1 MKTSVSAQRLIDA
14 PADVLYHCI
23 ADYVEHHRP
32 DGFLPPAFS
41 DLEILRGGV
50 GAGTEI
56 RFVINAGGR
65 RRTVTAT
72 VTEPVP
78 GRRLVETG
86 SGIETTF
93 MVEPTV
99 RGTWVRFDT
108 TIDDAGLQGVLSR
121 LFAARIFEPVF
132 DDELRRLEDYAKLHP
147 SIAAE
152 AA

>member
-1 MKTSVSAQRLIDA
+1 MKATVSAQRLIDA

-41 DLEILRGGV
+41 HLEILRGGV

-65 RRTVTAT
+65 RRTVTGT

-99 RGTWVRFDT
+99 RRTWVRFDT

-121 LFAARIFEPVF
+121 LFAARIFEPIF
-132 DDELRRLEDYAKLHP
+132 EAELRRLEDFARLHP
-147 SIAAE
+147 SLAAK

>member
-1 MKTSVSAQRLIDA
+1 MKTRFSAQRLIDA

-23 ADYVEHHRP
+23 ADYVAHHRP

-41 DLEILRGGV
+41 DLEVLRGGV
-50 GAGTEI
+50 GAGTEV
-56 RFVINAGGR
+56 RWVINAGGR
-65 RRTVTAT
+65 RRTVNAT
-72 VTEPVP
+72 VSEPVP

-86 SGIETTF
+86 SGIETIF
-93 MVEPTV
+93 MVEPTI

-108 TIDDAGLQGVLSR
+108 TIDDGGLQGVLSR

-132 DDELRRLEDYAKLHP
+132 EDELRRLEDYAKAHP
-147 SIAAE
+147 SLAAE

>member
-1 MKTSVSAQRLIDA
+1 MQTRFSAQRLIDA

-50 GAGTEI
+50 GAGTEV
-56 RFVINAGGR
+56 RWVINAGGR

-93 MVEPTV
+93 MVEPTI

-108 TIDDAGLQGVLSR
+108 TIDDGGLQGVLTR
-121 LFAARIFEPVF
+121 LFAARLFGPVYE
-132 DDELRRLEDYAKLHP
+132 DELRRLEGYAKAHP
-147 SIAAE
+147 LLAAE

>member
-1 MKTSVSAQRLIDA
+1 MRARVSAQRLIDA
-14 PADVLYHCI
+14 PADVLYHCL

-56 RFVINAGGR
+56 RWVINAGSR

-86 SGIETTF
+86 SRIETTF

-108 TIDDAGLQGVLSR
+108 TIDDRGLQGVLTR

-132 DDELRRLEDYAKLHP
+132 EDELRRLEDYARAHP
-147 SIAAE
+147 PIAA
-152 AA
+152 AAA

>member
-1 MKTSVSAQRLIDA
+1 MKARVSAQRLIDA
-14 PADVLYHCI
+14 PADVLYHCL

-41 DLEILRGGV
+41 DLEILHGGV

-56 RFVINAGGR
+56 QWVINAGGR

-108 TIDDAGLQGVLSR
+108 TIDDRGLQGVLTR

-132 DDELRRLEDYAKLHP
+132 EDELRRLEDYAKAHA
-147 SIAAE
+147 SIATE